1 MRKNRFK
8 NRPFQKRKDFF
19 TKAATL
25 FKILSCA
32 AIVVLI
38 SFFFIFSHD
47 FITQCEYFDI
57 EKINITGADILPK
70 KTILQQAG
78 LDFNKKD
85 KINILS
91 ISLSM
96 VRKRLLAHPMIE
108 DAGVKRELP
117 GTVNITVKEQKP
129 LAVIDLGK
137 KFVINKKGEIFKE
150 LSSKDPLLLPVI
162 TGLEFSDLNAD
173 SRTTGIPF
181 KAVMNVL
188 HLGQKSESPI
198 PNSSLKMII
207 VDRETGITL
216 HTINSIKTIKLGYNN
231 FSDKYKRFKNIL
243 YYIKEK
249 NDFSN
254 IISID
259 LNNPDRVVAN
269 AVKIE
274 SSAVKKTLNKREI

>member
-1 MRKNRFK
+1 LSKKN
-8 NRPFQKRKDFF
+8 
-19 TKAATL
+19 
-25 FKILSCA
+25 
-32 AIVVLI
+32 
-38 SFFFIFSHD
+38 
-47 FITQCEYFDI
+47 
-57 EKINITGADILPK
+57 
-70 KTILQQAG
+70 ILQQAG

-85 KINILS
+85 KINTLS
-91 ISLSM
+91 INLPM

-117 GTVNITVKEQKP
+117 GTVKITVKEQKP

-137 KFVINKKGEIFKE
+137 KFVINKKGEVFKE
-150 LSSKDPLLLPVI
+150 LSSKDSLRLPVI

-173 SRTTGIPF
+173 GRTTGIPF

-188 HLGQKSESPI
+188 HLGQKTESPI
-198 PNSSLKMII
+198 PNSSLKMIR

-216 HTINSIKTIKLGYNN
+216 HTISSIKTIKLGYNN
-231 FSDKYKRFKNIL
+231 FTDKYKRFKNIL